1 MVLTLA
7 SGPAGHNFILLL
19 ESPAQRTGKIQL
31 THLPTESFI
40 VFTSLGYIKEK
51 SMVMLPPPSFDK
63 RLALLESLP
72 PFMAPSQMTLGTTS
86 HSGYNKAS
94 RKMVRRMIGSSACI
108 LCRPHSQEFGMT
120 TRGRAGVSGV
130 RKHWHLGFT
139 RKVWRR
145 RRTSVIVESRDV

>member
-51 SMVMLPPPSFDK
+51 SMVMLPSPSFDK

-72 PFMAPSQMTLGTTS
+72 PFMSSLPDDPVDNIALRVQQSLAQDGT
-86 HSGYNKAS
+86 
-94 RKMVRRMIGSSACI
+94 
-108 LCRPHSQEFGMT
+108 P
-120 TRGRAGVSGV
+120 
-130 RKHWHLGFT
+130 
-139 RKVWRR
+139 
-145 RRTSVIVESRDV
+145 DD